1 VRDRALL
8 VHHPYES
15 FAASVEEFIAQAADD
30 PKVQSI
36 KVTLYRTTGD
46 SELAESLI
54 RAAERGVQVVALIE
68 LKARFDEAN
77 NLNWARRLE
86 RAGVHVMYGLVGLKT
101 HSKLILVVRADDD
114 GLRRYVHVGTGNYN
128 ARTARI
134 YEDIGLITCD
144 PAIGDEVTHLFNHLT
159 GYSRD
164 DRYTQLTVAPRYL
177 RRRLVEMIENEA
189 RYGPQ
194 GHIVVKTNSI
204 ADPEMTEVLYEASRA
219 GCRIDLIVRGIC
231 SVRPGVPEMSDNIS
245 IRSILGR
252 YLEHSRIY
260 RFANGLGEGRAL
272 HLVGSADLMPRNL
285 DRRIEVLAPVTHP
298 KHQQWLDTTLGFL
311 MSDEVVRF
319 ELGSNGVWRREG
331 PEGFEPHPQQL
342 MHQWVSS
349 TQVRR

>member
-1 VRDRALL
+1 
-8 VHHPYES
+8 
-15 FAASVEEFIAQAADD
+15 
-30 PKVQSI
+30 
-36 KVTLYRTTGD
+36 
-46 SELAESLI
+46 
-54 RAAERGVQVVALIE
+54 
-68 LKARFDEAN
+68 
-77 NLNWARRLE
+77 
-86 RAGVHVMYGLVGLKT
+86 
-101 HSKLILVVRADDD
+101 
-114 GLRRYVHVGTGNYN
+114 
-128 ARTARI
+128 
-134 YEDIGLITCD
+134 
-144 PAIGDEVTHLFNHLT
+144 
-159 GYSRD
+159 
-164 DRYTQLTVAPRYL
+164 
-177 RRRLVEMIENEA
+177 
-189 RYGPQ
+189 
-194 GHIVVKTNSI
+194 
-204 ADPEMTEVLYEASRA
+204 
-219 GCRIDLIVRGIC
+219 
-231 SVRPGVPEMSDNIS
+231 MSDNIS